1 MTAEEGGDGALEA
14 REANL
19 AKKLA
24 SLSEEKRWNYEGR
37 ADAAIQSNGS
47 ASFQY
52 RSDLVRTLE
61 RGLPSRE
68 ESIELNDHRRRE
80 DERVF
85 ERSRSVDHTPQA
97 KRQDDEPLTPSPD
110 SEASRPQTGDPMEGV
125 KPHGPPR
132 DYDTLRQTR
141 ETVAAETRGR
151 REGEKGQAGSPL
163 SREELQQM
171 ADRYG
176 EIRKAEGIEPTPGEL
191 RERDGLLKMQ
201 AESRAKLARQEG
213 RDSDARDARGALLEH
228 QQLAER
234 VGLEAQSLTR
244 HMRRQGDP
252 RADSFDNDARR
263 IQQTGLSVYRQRQ
276 SLERGEDRV
285 QEASRSATPQD
296 QQRQSDLRQAALGGT
311 TITSEQRAGAA
322 PDIKETLDRTERTQS
337 SRGGETEIAPSHRP
351 NRPARPGTGRPGG
364 RAM

>member
-1 MTAEEGGDGALEA
+1 M
-14 REANL
+14 
-19 AKKLA
+19 
-24 SLSEEKRWNYEGR
+24 
-37 ADAAIQSNGS
+37 
-47 ASFQY
+47 
-52 RSDLVRTLE
+52 VRTLAK
-61 RGLPSRE
+61 GLPSRE
-68 ESIELNDHRRRE
+68 ETIELNDHLRNE
-80 DERVF
+80 EERVF
-85 ERSRSVDHTPQA
+85 LQNRSVDRDPQA
-97 KRQDDEPLTPSPD
+97 AQPGIGPPTGSPVT
-110 SEASRPQTGDPMEGV
+110 EASRTQTGDPMEGV
-125 KPHGPPR
+125 RPHGPPR
-132 DYDTLRQTR
+132 DYDELRQTR
-141 ETVAAETRGR
+141 GTPAGTRGR
-151 REGEKGQAGSPL
+151 REGEKGQVGSPL

-176 EIRKAEGIEPTPGEL
+176 EIRKAEGIEPTPSEL
-191 RERDGLLKMQ
+191 RERDGLLKVQ
-201 AESRAKLARQEG
+201 AEGRAKLARQEG

-252 RADSFDNDARR
+252 RAESFDNDARR

-296 QQRQSDLRQAALGGT
+296 QQRQSDLRQAVLSGT

-337 SRGGETEIAPSHRP
+337 SRGQETEIAAPRRP
-351 NRPARPGTGRPGG
+351 DGPTRPGAGRPSG
-364 RAM
+364 RGM

>member
-1 MTAEEGGDGALEA
+1 VTADDESKDAPEA
-14 REANL
+14 RDDEFAE
-19 AKKLA
+19 KLA
-24 SLSEEKRWNYEGR
+24 SLSEDKRQTFDR
-37 ADAAIQSNGS
+37 HVTVAIKRNGS
-47 ASFQY
+47 ASDTY
-52 RSDLVRTLE
+52 RSDLARALGK
-61 RGLPSRE
+61 GLPSRDE
-68 ESIELNDHRRRE
+68 LIELEDHRRRE

-85 ERSRSVDHTPQA
+85 EQSRSVDHTPQA
-97 KRQDDEPLTPSPD
+97 KRQDAEPLTPSPD
-110 SEASRPQTGDPMEGV
+110 SEASRTQTGDPMEGV

-132 DYDTLRQTR
+132 DYDTLRQTH
-141 ETVAAETRGR
+141 ETVAAETHGR

-163 SREELQQM
+163 SKEELQQM
-171 ADRYG
+171 AGRCG

-201 AESRAKLARQEG
+201 AEGRAKLVRQE
-213 RDSDARDARGALLEH
+213 DQNSDARDARGALLEH

-252 RADSFDNDARR
+252 RAENFDNDARR

-337 SRGGETEIAPSHRP
+337 SRGGETEIAAPRRP
-351 NRPARPGTGRPGG
+351 DGPARPGTGRPGG